1 MRIELTRSA
10 VKEARKVPVQIIL
23 AIAEKLGR
31 YAENQ
36 EAAVDVSALKGEQNA
51 YRLRHGDYRALF
63 VIEDDVMTVTAI
75 RSRGDAYK

>member
-1 MRIELTRSA
+1 MRIEITRSA
-10 VKEARKVPVQIIL
+10 MKEARKVPVETLL

-36 EAAVDVSALKGEQNA
+36 TAAVDISALKGEKNA

-63 VIEDDVMTVTAI
+63 VIEDDVITVTAI
-75 RSRGDAYK
+75 RPRGAAYR